1 MNTST
6 LLIQS
11 QQQDNYT
18 MGTGFVIHQD
28 SFGSYVLTCAHV
40 IEEVK
45 VPKIDGFDVEVKS
58 KGSKETLDLALLY
71 VKGLFKTPFEL
82 QMRQCE
88 TDDVQLIGFSLFS
101 KDKYQGKIRDATI
114 LGDKV
119 TLKGIS
125 QGTEYAAWQ
134 IVTKNKYEIEH
145 GNSGGPLLCQ
155 KSGKVIGVMSNNKD
169 GKYGGYAIAIE
180 HLRDI
185 WEDIPPFL
193 FESDDENESPFV
205 GLSAFG
211 IEQSHLF
218 FGREQETQEI
228 IEKLK
233 KEDLIAVVGDSG
245 SGKSSVIKAGVIPQ
259 YLNGSLD
266 GEEDSNFYLI
276 DTRPAK
282 NPFNELSY
290 SMSKIAEE
298 FKLEFNDINQIKIA
312 IRSKNSESVLNGL
325 EQIFKKEHS
334 TLLIYI
340 DQFEELF
347 TLCEDEVQKEFIEV
361 LLYLLNNQTS
371 NLRIKIIFTMRRD
384 YYNLISEYEEFFQL
398 TQASKYTLRR
408 MQNEQIKEC
417 IEKPLERT
425 FIPKERIR
433 PFTKA
438 VLQDM
443 GDKSSELALLQ
454 IALTQT
460 WKHKQ
465 DYENNLLRTYH
476 EIGEVSGA
484 LAKLAQDTWSIL
496 DPIEQRILKYI
507 FIRIIQPGE
516 TGGVTRRLADKEEFS
531 EDAWHLAQKLSSAL
545 DSNGNIASEKNARL
559 GRLLKIKGKDG
570 KVVELTHEAL
580 VGQWPM
586 YQRWLKEVNKNHLK
600 RIHDRVI
607 EKTKSYQL
615 NQKKKFLLMG
625 YELEESMK
633 LLEDGYRDYLSA
645 DEIAYI
651 EKSCS
656 QEKRSKLKK
665 RILLL
670 GLVVLT
676 ATSIYFGIYA
686 KGKRDDAQKQER
698 IANKATL
705 KATRVLRDSNI
716 EKGLIYRDELN
727 QPIKAKLLFAK
738 SVASSTTEAEK
749 KTSKILYNT
758 INNGMKLDS
767 VMQHKRIV
775 WDASFSKNGK
785 YILSCSSD
793 KKAKLWEKKSGKL
806 LYSFPH
812 KGIVW
817 GAVFSPD
824 EKQILTWGADN
835 QVKLWNVSDGTP
847 IFSPLIHKDVWKAK
861 FSKDD
866 KHILTWSE
874 NVTKIWDKENG
885 KLVET
890 LTHKNIFKSVSS
902 SEDEKHILCKV
913 KDTKRVIALAT
924 RDNNRTLSRFEHDN
938 DISGAKF
945 SSDEKYIFTWDSNG
959 TFKIWDNKEKYRLL
973 YERKHDK
980 NIKGLKFSNN
990 HKELLTWGG
999 DKELDKGTVKLWKV
1013 TIYGLTHV
1021 ATFNHDGWVNGA
1033 EFTNNGQNILSW
1045 SKDRTVRL
1053 WNKSSRKELFLL
1065 RHNSSVR
1072 RAKLNVN
1079 ENEILT
1085 YSDDG
1090 LIRLWKRELKRKLLV
1105 LENQKKINGL
1115 LFTKDEKKMLF
1126 WGKQDYMVRIRDK
1139 SNNVKIFNHEGEV
1152 YGAKFSKNEKNILS
1166 WGSNHQAILWDRETK
1181 KKIFDIN
1188 HTSTVIGAEFD
1199 IDSKK
1204 IFSWSKDGTVKLSNN
1219 SEKVLLDLQDK
1230 KELLGLVFSQNQ
1242 QMILTWSKDNVVRLW
1257 KREKGIIREICTV
1270 KHQYYIS
1277 GAKFSSDEKQ
1287 IISWGKIQKYPFN
1300 GVIRIWDINKN
1311 NLLKDINYSTV
1322 VYGLMFN
1329 KERTKVLSW
1338 HKDGSVE
1345 LRDIKSNKEI
1355 LIYKHSNWV
1364 RGAIFSEDEQRILS
1378 WSEDKY
1384 LKLWDVESKKELLTI
1399 KHKFPV
1405 IEAKFIHDGR
1415 EIVSWSYNG
1424 EVKFYN
1430 LYRDR
1435 KLNKKDYLLEAELE
1449 NGVRLTDVGEI
1460 KPLSF
1465 KEWKERETAY
1475 KKIIKKSQKKDKK

>member
-433 PFTKA
+433 PFAKA

-656 QEKRSKLKK
+656 QEKMSNLKK
-665 RILLL
+665 RILRF
-670 GLVVLT
+670 GLVLLT
-676 ATSIYFGIYA
+676 LTSIYFWMSV
-686 KGKRDDAQKQER
+686 E
-698 IANKATL
+698 NK
-705 KATRVLRDSNI
+705 KDEVDSLLQRNII
-716 EKGLIYRDELN
+716 EKGILYRDKLN
-727 QPIKAKLLFAK
+727 EPLKAKLLFAQALSQDIK
-738 SVASSTTEAEK
+738 RADVIADESL
-749 KTSKILYNT
+749 KILYNSLYDVKLKKY
-758 INNGMKLDS
+758 IVDNNQSEVELLDS
-767 VMQHKRIV
+767 NRYWDVNISLLKNVMKIRKDDNKTNRGIKGSRISHDKNYLLLWQSNFV
-775 WDASFSKNGK
+775 ELWNVKDNNLTFEYKLLFDGVVKDAIFSSDDTKIAARSFLSGKVEIWRREDGTILSIFNDALNRHFPNTNGIQFSKNGK
-785 YILSCSSD
+785 
-793 KKAKLWEKKSGKL
+793 EL
-806 LYSFPH
+806 LYWGGDKNFLKKENPISKIFLADINNESETKLYTH
-812 KGIVW
+812 DVW
-817 GAVFSPD
+817 AYGATFRNN
-824 EKQILTWGADN
+824 EKEVWSWGADKSLKIFDRKEKRLRFQLYN
-835 QVKLWNVSDGTP
+835 REAIYKTVFKNSQEEFNTYSLNGKVKKEWFVRNKIEKFDLKHEVNMIGIVFSKDGKRF
-847 IFSPLIHKDVWKAK
+847 FSWDRRGLIKVWDRKRFIEIGSFSYDEYVWGAK
-861 FSKDD
+861 FSKDEKYIVAWNRLGIVKKWD
-866 KHILTWSE
+866 SQTFQEIEGNYPKVKRVKLSSFVKNNKKISWKKNILTIKDLESNEEKVFKHDSE
-874 NVTKIWDKENG
+874 VRGESIHFNRAQTILLSCDQNSINLWDLKSKILIL
-885 KLVET
+885 KLE
-890 LTHKNIFKSVSS
+890 HK
-902 SEDEKHILCKV
+902 KV
-913 KDTKRVIALAT
+913 ID
-924 RDNNRTLSRFEHDN
+924 
-938 DISGAKF
+938 AKF
-945 SSDEKYIFTWDSNG
+945 S
-959 TFKIWDNKEKYRLL
+959 DN
-973 YERKHDK
+973 
-980 NIKGLKFSNN
+980 
-990 HKELLTWGG
+990 
-999 DKELDKGTVKLWKV
+999 
-1013 TIYGLTHV
+1013 
-1021 ATFNHDGWVNGA
+1021 
-1033 EFTNNGQNILSW
+1033 
-1045 SKDRTVRL
+1045 
-1053 WNKSSRKELFLL
+1053 
-1065 RHNSSVR
+1065 
-1072 RAKLNVN
+1072 
-1079 ENEILT
+1079 
-1085 YSDDG
+1085 
-1090 LIRLWKRELKRKLLV
+1090 
-1105 LENQKKINGL
+1105 
-1115 LFTKDEKKMLF
+1115 EKK
-1126 WGKQDYMVRIRDK
+1126 V
-1139 SNNVKIFNHEGEV
+1139 
-1152 YGAKFSKNEKNILS
+1152 
-1166 WGSNHQAILWDRETK
+1166 
-1181 KKIFDIN
+1181 
-1188 HTSTVIGAEFD
+1188 
-1199 IDSKK
+1199 
-1204 IFSWSKDGTVKLSNN
+1204 
-1219 SEKVLLDLQDK
+1219 
-1230 KELLGLVFSQNQ
+1230 
-1242 QMILTWSKDNVVRLW
+1242 
-1257 KREKGIIREICTV
+1257 
-1270 KHQYYIS
+1270 
-1277 GAKFSSDEKQ
+1277 
-1287 IISWGKIQKYPFN
+1287 ISWGYNSDMKIFKLYKDRSLD
-1300 GVIRIWDINKN
+1300 VKN
-1311 NLLKDINYSTV
+1311 
-1322 VYGLMFN
+1322 
-1329 KERTKVLSW
+1329 
-1338 HKDGSVE
+1338 
-1345 LRDIKSNKEI
+1345 
-1355 LIYKHSNWV
+1355 
-1364 RGAIFSEDEQRILS
+1364 
-1378 WSEDKY
+1378 
-1384 LKLWDVESKKELLTI
+1384 
-1399 KHKFPV
+1399 
-1405 IEAKFIHDGR
+1405 
-1415 EIVSWSYNG
+1415 
-1424 EVKFYN
+1424 
-1430 LYRDR
+1430 
-1435 KLNKKDYLLEAELE
+1435 YLLEAEVQSGAKLHH
-1449 NGVRLTDVGEI
+1449 DEI